1 MLGFDLQSSATTI
14 APVFVLLGV
23 GAGTFQPANNSII
36 MSAVDREHLG
46 TASALIATQR
56 QVGIAVGM
64 ALTGTLYASWQ
75 GRYQEGFLQRGFD
88 GTHASEMAIP
98 LAFHNVVLISIFINV
113 VAVALSLLIL
123 HDLKSMHM

>member
-1 MLGFDLQSSATTI
+1 MG
-14 APVFVLLGV
+14 
-23 GAGTFQPANNSII
+23 
-36 MSAVDREHLG
+36 AVDREHLG

-75 GRYQEGFLQRGFD
+75 GRYHEGFLQQGID
-88 GTHASEMAIP
+88 GTYASETAIP

-113 VAVALSLLIL
+113 VAVVLSLLPL
-123 HDLKSMHM
+123 WTRRENPDQK